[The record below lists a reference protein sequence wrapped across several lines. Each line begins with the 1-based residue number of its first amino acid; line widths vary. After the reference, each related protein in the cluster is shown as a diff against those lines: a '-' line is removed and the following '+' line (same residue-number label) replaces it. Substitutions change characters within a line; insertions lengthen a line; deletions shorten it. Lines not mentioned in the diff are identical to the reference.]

1 MTVLLPGE
9 ELHPGKPD
17 KSTTHPVDLFFV
29 APLKNAGMKMSCL
42 SVSLFPAILNGEM
55 SIREYAKFCKGIG
68 LDAFDLGIILLKN
81 HTPRYIDQTNR
92 EITAE
97 GIPLVMVTTYP
108 DFTHP
113 DPFRSAREF
122 DFLVHD
128 IALASALGAKFLRVT
143 AGQAH
148 PGVTEKDGID
158 RAVSYLIKAAAVS
171 DKYGITLLYEDHS
184 KPGAWEYMDFSNP
197 PHIFLEIASQIKQTS
212 IGINFDT
219 ANILV
224 AGADTTIEV
233 LDQVITRVKTIHVAE
248 TGTRGKMDPVPLG
261 SGIVPFKEIFSY
273 LKSKNFDGWLCLE
286 EWGNKGKEGVEQGV
300 NFVKETWAKA

>member
-1 MTVLLPGE
+1 
-9 ELHPGKPD
+9 
-17 KSTTHPVDLFFV
+17 
-29 APLKNAGMKMSCL
+29 MKMSCL
-42 SVSLFPAILNGEM
+42 SVSLFPAMLNGEIT
-55 SIREYAKFCKGIG
+55 IREYAKFCKSIG

-81 HTPRYIDQTNR
+81 HTPRYIDQTNK
-92 EITAE
+92 EIAE
-97 GIPLVMVTTYP
+97 AGIPLVMVTTYP
-108 DFTHP
+108 DFTNP
-113 DPFRSAREF
+113 DLFRREREF

-158 RAVSYLIKAAAVS
+158 WAVSYLIRAAAIS
-171 DKYGITLLYEDHS
+171 DRYGITLLYEDHS

-197 PHIFLEIASQIKQTS
+197 PHIFLEIASQIKHTS

-224 AGADTTIEV
+224 AGEDTTIEV
-233 LDQVITRVKTIHVAE
+233 LDRVITKVKAIHVAE

-273 LKSKNFDGWLCLE
+273 LKSKNFSGWLCLE
-286 EWGNKGKEGVEQGV
+286 EWGNKGKEGVKQGV
-300 NFVKETWAKA
+300 DFVKETWAKA